1 MSFFDE
7 LKRRNVIRVGVAY
20 AVAAWVVLQVADLVL
35 DAVEAPTWVLKAL
48 LLLIALGFVAS
59 LIIAWAYELTPEGI
73 KREKDVARGESIT
86 HETANKLNR
95 ITIGLLIA
103 AVLIVA
109 IDRLVPEGTHA
120 PPSRSST
127 TTANMTPVAVDGPS
141 VAVLPFVNMS
151 ADPDNEYFSDG
162 IAEELLNVLASIPE
176 LKVAARTSAFAYKG
190 TNAKVAQIAD
200 ELGVN
205 HVLEGSVRKDGNRVR
220 VTAQLIKASDG
231 FHLWSDTYDRELT
244 NIFAI
249 QDEIAGS
256 IADALKVTLQLE
268 PGTAGNHTGTVS
280 IPAYEHYLRGMQLW
294 HLRTAASLDA
304 AIGEFNAAIE
314 LDPQF
319 AKAHAGLALVWA
331 VYDGYVIIDRNA
343 TISNTL
349 ASADRALEL
358 DPDSVEAMA
367 AKAQAL
373 RAQWR
378 FDEADALF
386 RTIQELSPSFATA
399 FQWHGL
405 LLASMGRGAEALEQL
420 RKAWSLDPRSRV
432 IGYNLAGI
440 LGWSGHLGEAIPT
453 LNQVL
458 SFAPDFPDG
467 NDSMMVLQI
476 MAGDCGEADRFA
488 RRTANLLNKSN
499 PDFQAIA
506 DICRPPTPDSRQRA
520 FRKMVDWPKV
530 DFIDPHNPALMY
542 GLELALLM
550 GHFGEFDLLFEYL
563 DKESTDKEILVWLRM
578 WQSGNATQFRCDER
592 LRALERKF
600 GVPPLANPVA
610 CGELTSAAA
619 KD

>member
-1 MSFFDE
+1 MSFFNE
-7 LKRRNVIRVGVAY
+7 LRRRNVIRVGIAY

-35 DAVEAPTWVLKAL
+35 DAVEAPVWVLKAL
-48 LLLIALGFVAS
+48 LLVIALGFVAS

-73 KREKDVARGESIT
+73 KREREVARGESIT

-95 ITIGLLIA
+95 ITIGLLII

-109 IDRLVPEGTHA
+109 ADRLVPEGPQA
-120 PPSRSST
+120 PPSESATS
-127 TTANMTPVAVDGPS
+127 TANVPAVAIDGPS

-151 ADPDNEYFSDG
+151 ADPENEYFSDG

-190 TNAKVAQIAD
+190 VNTKVAQIAE

-205 HVLEGSVRKDGNRVR
+205 HVLEGSVRKAGNRVR
-220 VTAQLIKASDG
+220 VTAQLIQASDG

-256 IADALKVTLQLE
+256 IASALKVTLKLE
-268 PGTAGNHTGTVS
+268 TGAAGNLTGTIS
-280 IPAYEHYLRGMQLW
+280 IAAYEHYLRGMQLW

-331 VYDGYVIIDRNA
+331 VYDGYVITDPST

-358 DPDSVEAMA
+358 DPGNVEAMA
-367 AKAQAL
+367 ARGQAL
-373 RAQWR
+373 SSQFRLA
-378 FDEADALF
+378 EADALF
-386 RTIQELSPSFATA
+386 RQIQELNPSFASA

-405 LLASMGRGAEALEQL
+405 LLASMGQTDEGLEKL
-420 RKAWSLDPRSRV
+420 RKAWSLDPRSRI
-432 IGYNLAGI
+432 IGYNLGGV
-440 LGWSGHLGEAIPT
+440 LGWGGNLGEAISIT
-453 LNQVL
+453 KQVL
-458 SFAPDFPDG
+458 SFAPEFPDA
-467 NDSMMVLQI
+467 NDSMMVLQV
-476 MAGDCGEADRFA
+476 MTGDCGEADRYA

-506 DICRPPTPDSRQRA
+506 DICQPSDPDLRHRA
-520 FRKMVDWPKV
+520 FRKMVDWRKI
-530 DFIDPHNPALMY
+530 DFIDPDHPALMY
-542 GLELALLM
+542 SLELAGLM
-550 GHFGEFDLLFEYL
+550 AHFGEFDLLFEYL
-563 DKESTDKEILVWLRM
+563 EKEADASIILYMRPWQGGKAARLQCDVRLKE
-578 WQSGNATQFRCDER
+578 
-592 LRALERKF
+592 LEAKF
-600 GVPPLANPVA
+600 GIPPLINPVA
-610 CGELTSAAA
+610 CGG
-619 KD
+619 